1 MQTDWDIRLASLL
14 LLALDTKD
22 NFWQLYGDY
31 LPGVD
36 DSTSLLLAS
45 EVRKICLGFQGV
57 LNLKCLILV
66 LWVITEGL
74 NVHHD
79 LDIS

>member
-45 EVRKICLGFQGV
+45 EVRIAFQF
-57 LNLKCLILV
+57 
-66 LWVITEGL
+66 
-74 NVHHD
+74 
-79 LDIS
+79 

>member
-31 LPGVD
+31 LPAVD

-45 EVRKICLGFQGV
+45 EVRMAFSV
-57 LNLKCLILV
+57 LKVMSRYPRVRVQFLVPLCTCKVFKC
-66 LWVITEGL
+66 T
-74 NVHHD
+74 D
-79 LDIS
+79 

>member
-1 MQTDWDIRLASLL
+1 MEYINLNALSLHMQTDWDIRLASLL

-45 EVRKICLGFQGV
+45 EVRKFDFI
-57 LNLKCLILV
+57 LKA
-66 LWVITEGL
+66 
-74 NVHHD
+74 
-79 LDIS
+79 S